1 MGKVILSFLCVSFF
15 IYFFLGGR
23 LNLCHL
29 GCTLLVEQIR
39 RTIEINM
46 GSIMFFSR
54 AGKEGGSCSLY
65 QDWQVKGTISFN
77 PRILAGIQ
85 IAHGFNFQH

>member
-1 MGKVILSFLCVSFF
+1 M
-15 IYFFLGGR
+15 GGR

-29 GCTLLVEQIR
+29 GCTFLVEQIG
-39 RTIEINM
+39 RTTEINM

-54 AGKEGGSCSLY
+54 AGEEGGSCSLY
-65 QDWQVKGTISFN
+65 QQVRGTISFSL
-77 PRILAGIQ
+77 RIPPGIQ